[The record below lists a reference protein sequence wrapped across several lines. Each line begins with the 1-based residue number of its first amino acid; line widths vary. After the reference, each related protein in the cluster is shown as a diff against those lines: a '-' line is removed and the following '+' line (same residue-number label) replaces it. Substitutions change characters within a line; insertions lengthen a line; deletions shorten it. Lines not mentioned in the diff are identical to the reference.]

1 MVRKLSL
8 GSWRRWSKANRDGS
22 LRENMAKADI
32 KASPRG
38 IAGSSDRGS
47 GTSSQRAR
55 TRRKRA
61 SAERCLRAFLAER
74 PMAGNSFCPKVKMGK
89 PGKYFVSWL
98 YERQGQNRQPV
109 PKNSTG
115 RELLFHSIP
124 PWRLARNVFP
134 RPPRQTIASA
144 WQYSACCQTTRQA
157 GTPECAARVERWNE
171 YRRRRSSN
179 AAHDPTPN
187 P

>member
-74 PMAGNSFCPKVKMGK
+74 PMACNSCCPKVKKGK

-115 RELLFHSIP
+115 RELLVNAEGLRRYLTETSD
-124 PWRLARNVFP
+124 RQLAALQP
-134 RPPRQTIASA
+134 KDAASLEEFRRVLG
-144 WQYSACCQTTRQA
+144 SAVRA
-157 GTPECAARVERWNE
+157 
-171 YRRRRSSN
+171 
-179 AAHDPTPN
+179 
-187 P
+187 

>member
-115 RELLFHSIP
+115 RELLVLYGQAASRR
-124 PWRLARNVFP
+124 WRAEAR
-134 RPPRQTIASA
+134 
-144 WQYSACCQTTRQA
+144 
-157 GTPECAARVERWNE
+157 
-171 YRRRRSSN
+171 
-179 AAHDPTPN
+179 
-187 P
+187 